1 MNTPTS
7 RRKSSCHPPY
17 GWRVDPQNPKR
28 WIPCMIEEHIVLT
41 VKEESEKGKSLN
53 GIIMVLKEKGY
64 KPRAKEWNRCI
75 ISRII
80 KQNGFKRERESENG

>member
-17 GWRVDPQNPKR
+17 GWRNDPNDKKR

-41 VKEESEKGKSLN
+41 VGEEYAKGKSLN
-53 GIIMVLKEKGY
+53 GIIAVLKERGY
-64 KPRAKEWNRCI
+64 QPRGKQWERMTI
-75 ISRII
+75 GRII
-80 KQNGFKRERESENG
+80 KQNFKEGEECQNT